1 MVKVSSR
8 RIQVLLVS
16 NDPEFLERWLDL
28 CACHHCS
35 TFHVAPRL
43 DGNFRNL
50 KEMDFDI
57 AILSLDSPEE
67 LGSALEYLEEVSP
80 DCVVIPCRPR
90 TKTPEEA
97 PIHDLARK
105 GAIASLPAPT
115 GDEEAFV
122 LALNQARLI
131 KDLNFSA
138 AA

>member
-1 MVKVSSR
+1 MVKGSSR

-50 KEMDFDI
+50 KEMEFDI
-57 AILSLDSPEE
+57 AILSLDSPKD
-67 LGSALEYLEEVSP
+67 LGAALEYLEEVSP
-80 DCVVIPCRPR
+80 DCVVIPCSPR
-90 TKTPEEA
+90 TTAPEET
-97 PIHDLARK
+97 PIHGLGRS
-105 GAIASLPAPT
+105 GVFASLPVPT

-122 LALNQARLI
+122 MALKQARLK